1 MMRLFDAFKRY
12 IVKHPRE
19 HAYKPMSDEY
29 DREKLYGI
37 LRKLDL
43 KNLECTEKEK
53 EKVLDFLRIS
63 DISHD
68 LYLLFY
74 KTVGE
79 LLGDLHMKGE
89 DIVEYFIG
97 FLNLQHIT
105 VSTKIK
111 ETRKNMQNGTY
122 MVQELTNQKMEL
134 QDGSKVEVK
143 AAMEGATD
151 ATSMLCNYMR
161 RHLDETYGS
170 AETDPNRFAGTV
182 MQLFQIADMM
192 ATFKQSYDNVLYR
205 KSFVKVDM
213 KACTIAF
220 DDEDYRNEKLEAL
233 GQMIMAERV
242 LHVRDLNR
250 EKGKKSALECYLK
263 CYHVKRMKVKDG
275 NVTLEFGQGAPKH
288 HQEFL
293 REMQAA
299 IDAYYEYL
307 DIEMKLEG
315 LNGISLAEVLGVWV
329 AIQYICFE
337 ITEQCKLKSR
347 MIYTKE
353 EMGDLPRKIKVAD
366 LEDYLAKL
374 TGLKIGHVRLVL
386 KALEVDWTKYN
397 YIWTSPLYR
406 IKDYYCVPFIPIVNS
421 MPYNIIERMMQSG
434 GYDLE
439 QRGRDFERYV
449 YEQIA
454 GADREYEMTCI
465 ASKQY
470 GSKKKGEEI
479 DLLIGLRDI
488 VVLVEAKC
496 IHYSMEPQNYRDA
509 WDRLE
514 HGAEQA
520 QRKKSYVEAHPEM
533 FAELGDVSKKNIVPV
548 VLTNYPTYAGFEHE
562 GVYVIDA
569 HTFLSYFVTGY
580 MTMRMMAPVVDPIV
594 AAKFFYNDEAEMSAN
609 FVGYLKN
616 QPVKKTHM
624 GRMMIEEIPLLPQME
639 PWKCTCKT
647 AVYEGN
653 SRFDLTNGIE
663 VR

>member
-19 HAYKPMSDEY
+19 QAYKPMSDEY

-37 LRKLDL
+37 LRELDL
-43 KNLECTEKEK
+43 KELECTEEEK
-53 EKVLDFLRIS
+53 GKVLDFLRIS

-68 LYLLFY
+68 LYQLFY

-105 VSTKIK
+105 VSMKIK
-111 ETRKNMQNGTY
+111 ETQKSMQDGIY

-134 QDGSKVEVK
+134 PDGSKVEVK

-161 RHLDETYGS
+161 HHLEETYGS
-170 AETDPNRFAGTV
+170 AETDSNRFAGTV
-182 MQLFQIADMM
+182 KQLFQIADMM

-233 GQMIMAERV
+233 GQVIMGDRV
-242 LHVRDLNR
+242 LHVRGLNR
-250 EKGKKSALECYLK
+250 EKGKKSALERYLK
-263 CYHVKRMKVKDG
+263 CYRVKRMKVKDG
-275 NVTLEFGQGAPKH
+275 NVTLEFGQGTPRR

-299 IDAYYEYL
+299 IDAYYEFL

-329 AIQYICFE
+329 ALQCICFE
-337 ITEQCKLKSR
+337 ITEQCKLKPR

-366 LEDYLAKL
+366 LEDYLVKL
-374 TGLKIGHVRLVL
+374 TGLKTGNVRLVL

-406 IKDYYCVPFIPIVNS
+406 IKDYYCVPFIPIINS
-421 MPYNIIERMMQSG
+421 MPYNIIERMMQRG

-470 GSKKKGEEI
+470 GTKKKGEEI

-509 WDRLE
+509 WNRLE

-520 QRKKSYVEAHPEM
+520 QRKKAYMEAHPEM
-533 FAELGDVSKKNIVPV
+533 FTEVGDVTKKKIVPV

-580 MTMRMMAPVVDPIV
+580 MTMRMMTPVEDPIV
-594 AAKFFYNDEAEMSAN
+594 DAKFFYKDEAEMSAN
-609 FVGYLKN
+609 FEGYLKD
-616 QPVKKTHM
+616 QPVKKTYM
-624 GRMMIEEIPLLPQME
+624 GRMVIEEIPLLPQME

-647 AVYEGN
+647 AVYQGDPGL
-653 SRFDLTNGIE
+653 DLTNGIG